1 MELEKNVI
9 VTTRV
14 PEELEHELSV
24 ILMKKGVTVQD
35 FLADF
40 IESYVAENEEKSH
53 YHNSHEPNAE
63 TIAAME
69 EALND
74 LGEEITLEELK
85 AQLDA
90 IS

>member
-1 MELEKNVI
+1 ME
-9 VTTRV
+9 
-14 PEELEHELSV
+14 
-24 ILMKKGVTVQD
+24 
-35 FLADF
+35 
-40 IESYVAENEEKSH
+40 IESYVAENEERVH

-85 AQLDA
+85 AQLDG
-90 IS
+90 